1 MGPSRRQVLSVM
13 LLGAGRVGLR
23 ALATGLPISF
33 LLRPAHAALSEEAAT
48 PDASIDQHL
57 ILSTSSAG
65 DPLNA
70 NVPGTYDFADIVHP
84 ADPAMARTELSLGGR
99 RSFAAAPWA
108 TLPQAVLDR
117 TLFFHHATLT
127 NKHPGLP
134 TVMRLHGGT
143 AQREMLPSIIAR
155 HLASRLGTLQT
166 EPLSIGTEEVL
177 SIDGRPLP
185 RLSPTAL
192 RDALTKE
199 RTPLAGLHGLRDATL
214 DEVRATLRQRGAR
227 EQLVRLDRL
236 ARSRDEARAIGDR
249 ILDELAAIRS
259 DEAGGQI
266 TAATALIRLN
276 VAPVVAI
283 SIPFGGD
290 NHFDNDLATE
300 AKQTLA
306 GVAYVRDL
314 MRRLATYG
322 LEDRVSFAM
331 MNVFG
336 RTLLRNGRNG
346 RDHWDSHHAT
356 VLIGRPFRGGVI
368 GGLTPHIGDYRA
380 LGIDSRT
387 GAGTDAG
394 DIPFAETLASL
405 GKTLG
410 RGLGLPETL
419 LDESVPQGRIVRA
432 ALGQLG

>member
-1 MGPSRRQVLSVM
+1 MDPSRRQVLSSM

-23 ALATGLPISF
+23 ALATGLPIPF
-33 LLRPAHAALSEEAAT
+33 LLRPAHAALGPKTAAQ
-48 PDASIDQHL
+48 PSDQHL

-65 DPLNA
+65 DPLNV

-84 ADPAMARTELSLGGR
+84 ADPAMARTALSLGGR

-108 TLPQAVLDR
+108 ALPQAVLDR

-134 TVMRLHGGT
+134 AVMRLHGGT
-143 AQREMLPSIIAR
+143 PQREMLPSIIAR
-155 HLASRLGTLQT
+155 HLAERLGTLQP
-166 EPLSIGTEEVL
+166 EPLSVGAGEVL
-177 SIDGRPLP
+177 SYQGRPVP
-185 RLSPTAL
+185 NLSPTAL
-192 RDALTKE
+192 RDALTRG
-199 RTPLAGLHGLRDATL
+199 RTPLAGLHGLRETTL
-214 DEVRATLRQRGAR
+214 DEVRATLKQRGSR
-227 EQLVRLDRL
+227 EQLVRLDQL
-236 ARSRDEARAIGDR
+236 VRSPGEARALGDR

-259 DEAGGQI
+259 DEADGQI
-266 TAATALIRLN
+266 AAATALVRLN

-290 NHFDNDLATE
+290 NHFDHDLATE
-300 AKQTLA
+300 AKQTVA
-306 GVAYVRDL
+306 GVAHVREL
-314 MRRLATYG
+314 MQRLAAYG
-322 LEDRVSFAM
+322 LSDRVSFAM

-356 VLIGRPFRGGVI
+356 VLIGRPFRGGVV
-368 GGLTPHIGDYRA
+368 GGLTPHGGDYRA

-394 DIPFAETLASL
+394 DIPFVETLASL

-410 RGLGLPETL
+410 RGLGLPEAL
-419 LDESVPQGRIVRA
+419 LDASLQEGRVVRS
-432 ALGQLG
+432 ALG

>member
-1 MGPSRRQVLSVM
+1 MDPSRRQLLSLM

-23 ALATGLPISF
+23 ALATGLPIPF
-33 LLRPAHAALSEEAAT
+33 LLRPAHAALGPEAAVKEQ
-48 PDASIDQHL
+48 PIPIDQHL

-65 DPLNA
+65 DPLNV

-84 ADPAMARTELSLGGR
+84 ADPAMARTALSLGGR
-99 RSFAAAPWA
+99 RCFAAAPWA

-127 NKHPGLP
+127 NQHPGLP

-143 AQREMLPSIIAR
+143 ARREMLPSIIAR
-155 HLASRLGTLQT
+155 HLAARLGTLQA
-166 EPLSIGTEEVL
+166 EPLSIGAEEVL
-177 SIDGRPLP
+177 SSEGRPLP
-185 RLSPTAL
+185 NLSPTAL
-192 RDALTKE
+192 RDALTKG

-214 DEVRATLRQRGAR
+214 DEVRAALRQHGAR
-227 EQLVRLDRL
+227 EQLARIDQL
-236 ARSRDEARAIGDR
+236 ARSRDEARALGDR
-249 ILDELAAIRS
+249 ILDDLAAIRS
-259 DEAGGQI
+259 DEASGQI
-266 TAATALIRLN
+266 AAATALVRLN
-276 VAPVVAI
+276 VAPVVAL

-290 NHFDNDLATE
+290 NHFDSDLATE
-300 AKQTLA
+300 AKQTVT
-306 GVAYVRDL
+306 GVAHVRDL
-314 MRRLATYG
+314 MQRLAAYG
-322 LEDRVSFAM
+322 LADRVSFAM

-346 RDHWDSHHAT
+346 RDHWDSHHAA
-356 VLIGRPFRGGVI
+356 VLIGRPFRGGIV
-368 GGLTPHIGDYRA
+368 GGLTPHGGDYRA

-410 RGLGLPETL
+410 RGLGLPEAL
-419 LDESVPQGRIVRA
+419 LDESVHEGRVVRS
-432 ALGQLG
+432 ALG